1 MKSIKRIP
9 VMLLVMIISFSV
21 LVVGAQGLYV
31 YSTVR
36 DFGYMMPANYNFS
49 KTLSTIY
56 LYGNYDYINFSINS
70 EDYGTYFFYEIYSD
84 KDYTD
89 LVNSDYTYCDGIGEY
104 TYSPYVKLQGIYKT
118 GTYYCVTYAAD
129 IESDGDIWIS
139 ESSLRRFKVVVNRL
153 PKYSQQVIGLNF
165 VINTVDGPLVKW
177 YALPSSVKYNIY
189 RRPLVGTKWEK
200 IGTVNGSTYEFTDK
214 SVKNKNGRYVYT
226 VRGVDKNGTLT
237 RYHYSGV
244 TAHYAKTPVVSSVS
258 TVVDNRVQIKWNS
271 TGSTA
276 VYQIYRMENDGGW
289 ELLKKDHKGTVFYD
303 ETVRSGNKY
312 RYTVRAVIKTYT
324 GTALSHFYNGK
335 TVTYIA
341 APELNPLK
349 FTENGMN
356 VTWQASEGAVKYAV
370 YRKPLDEN
378 KNWRLIGKVDSKTTA
393 FVDTTAVKEGNYLYT
408 VRSEGANFQ
417 GSYLGKGVEY
427 FNLVPPDFKVDV
439 KDNKITLSW
448 NKVPYAESYEV
459 YGKFAGDDYGW
470 HYLKNSKVCTY
481 EIAPKTYTDV
491 IFAVRSVRGNT
502 KSAYKY
508 SDNVTVFPFIEPNYV
523 VYKDYIRLY
532 WNSAGVDSYN
542 IYRKLAS
549 DSDSEYEL
557 IANTVN
563 SKYDDKTA
571 QYDVMYEYS
580 IRGVKNFVEQ
590 STNLTSKIITK
601 YSPEKYIQSFNV
613 YRKKC
618 IGYEYNSSDAI
629 YFSKKT
635 TPLAESMKQ
644 CIYTI
649 HTDGWVNLGNRWYYD
664 NPVFQYAGDAPTF
677 SFVVCDDNG
686 KTPIDSVMYV
696 LDREMCAETYIDLN
710 VNASSVNVS
719 WNSVD
724 NAKEFI
730 FEEYENDIEEVVKTD
745 GSEKYTVSIP
755 LSKLKESTTL
765 NFYLTAVHN
774 NGNITVKN
782 VRNIHVYKTFPTLN
796 QVYSDETGN
805 TIYWTFNGS
814 MSDMWNEFH
823 IFRKAPGEKYWYRLK
838 YTSVLDSGDSQYLHF
853 DRTAKPGV
861 KYVYTVRVY
870 DNRIS
875 SYVSYYDTKG
885 LQVGQISTPKLYS
898 ATNTSSG
905 IKVSWE
911 YNYAA
916 QGYYIYRKTAGTG
929 WVKIGTVYRSDE
941 VGAVYTDKTAK
952 SGVTYYYTVRSF
964 DDSVLSRYDSVGVKC
979 KKS

>member
-1 MKSIKRIP
+1 MKSVKRIP
-9 VMLLVMIISFSV
+9 AILLVVIISFSV

-49 KTLSTIY
+49 KTLSTVY

-139 ESSLRRFKVVVNRL
+139 ESSLRRFKIVVNRL
-153 PKYSQQVIGLNF
+153 PKYSQQVVGLNF

-177 YALPSSVKYNIY
+177 YALPSTVKYNIY

-226 VRGVDKNGTLT
+226 VRGIDKNGTLT

-303 ETVRSGNKY
+303 ETARSGNKY

-378 KNWRLIGKVDSKTTA
+378 QNWRLLGRVDSKTTA
-393 FVDTTAVKEGNYLYT
+393 FVDTSAVKEGNYLYT

-417 GSYLGKGVEY
+417 GSYIGKGVEY

-448 NKVPYAESYEV
+448 DPVPYADSYEV

-542 IYRKLAS
+542 IYRKLKDAP
-549 DSDSEYEL
+549 DSEYEL

-580 IRGVKNFVEQ
+580 VRGVKNSVEQ
-590 STNLTSKIITK
+590 STNLSSKVITK
-601 YSPEKYIQSFNV
+601 YSPEKYIKEFDSYIFASYSDN
-613 YRKKC
+613 Y
-618 IGYEYNSSDAI
+618 YNCQ
-629 YFSKKT
+629 FSKDKLVLEKVLTPEGEKLKT
-635 TPLAESMKQ
+635 GYYML
-644 CIYTI
+644 
-649 HTDGWVNLGNRWYYD
+649 DRWGWEYVLPSWDLIDVSSTNTTVAIVVYD
-664 NPVFQYAGDAPTF
+664 E
-677 SFVVCDDNG
+677 NG
-686 KTPIDSVMYV
+686 KTPIDAFIKKVDYTTCECPELSMNVKPSTV
-696 LDREMCAETYIDLN
+696 DFCIGYIDG
-710 VNASSVNVS
+710 
-719 WNSVD
+719 
-724 NAKEFI
+724 AKEYKLS
-730 FEEYENDIEEVVKTD
+730 EYQNEISRIIEPFDSNQKVI
-745 GSEKYTVSIP
+745 SIP
-755 LSKLKESTTL
+755 ISEFKENKDIS
-765 NFYLTAVHN
+765 FDISVKHE
-774 NGNITVKN
+774 NGNITERTYCCVDIFNTYPRMMAVIRQGNAN
-782 VRNIHVYKTFPTLN
+782 VVT
-796 QVYSDETGN
+796 
-805 TIYWTFNGS
+805 WTFDESWEAGRY
-814 MSDMWNEFH
+814 EYVV
-823 IFRKAPGEKYWYRLK
+823 FRKTPGESNWKRIGIVDPLYDVGLQFY
-838 YTSVLDSGDSQYLHF
+838 DS
-853 DRTAKPGV
+853 TAKAGV
-861 KYVYTVRVY
+861 KYFYTVRTY
-870 DNRIS
+870 HKMMG
-875 SYVSYYDTKG
+875 SYASYYDTKG
-885 LQVGQISTPKLYS
+885 MQVGKLATPKLYS
-898 ATNTSSG
+898 ATNVSDG
-905 IKVSWE
+905 IALRWE
-911 YNYAA
+911 NNSAA
-916 QGYYIYRKTAGTG
+916 QGYCVYRKTANTG
-929 WVKIGTVYRSDE
+929 WTKIDTVERANAGYETFYIDE
-941 VGAVYTDKTAK
+941 TANK
-952 SGVTYYYTVRSF
+952 GITYYYTVRTYAG
-964 DDSVLSRYDSVGVKC
+964 SVMSGYDSVGVKC

>member
-1 MKSIKRIP
+1 MKSVKRIP
-9 VMLLVMIISFSV
+9 AMLLVVIISFSV
-21 LVVGAQGLYV
+21 LIVGAQGLYV

-49 KTLSTIY
+49 KTLSTVY

-303 ETVRSGNKY
+303 ETARSGNKY

-378 KNWRLIGKVDSKTTA
+378 KNWRLIGKVDSKTTV

-549 DSDSEYEL
+549 DPDSEYEL

-580 IRGVKNFVEQ
+580 IRGVKNSVEQ
-590 STNLTSKIITK
+590 STNLSSKVITK
-601 YSPEKYIQSFNV
+601 YSPEKYIKDLGTYLERFHSDFHNFPIDTIIFN
-613 YRKKC
+613 KSLTPEGENLKT
-618 IGYEYNSSDAI
+618 NI
-629 YFSKKT
+629 Y
-635 TPLAESMKQ
+635 LMGD
-644 CIYTI
+644 
-649 HTDGWVNLGNRWYYD
+649 DGWHNIGTKTSCDASVYYYGGENLM
-664 NPVFQYAGDAPTF
+664 VSLVAF
-677 SFVVCDDNG
+677 DDNG
-686 KTPIDSVMYV
+686 KTPIDAVTRYV
-696 LDREMCAETYIDLN
+696 EYEVCGEPSLKIN
-710 VNASSVNVS
+710 VTGSTVNVFL
-719 WNSVD
+719 NYL
-724 NAKEFI
+724 NGAKEYLI
-730 FEEYENDIEEVVKTD
+730 EEYDNNLIKRIKADDSKTH
-745 GSEKYTVSIP
+745 TISIP
-755 LSKLKESTTL
+755 FSELKEANDLDFAISAI
-765 NFYLTAVHN
+765 NE
-774 NGNITVKN
+774 NGNITQ
-782 VRNIHVYKTFPTLN
+782 RNFYDISVYKTYPRLLYATRDS
-796 QVYSDETGN
+796 YGN
-805 TIYWTFNGS
+805 HIFWDFNGS
-814 MSDMWNEFH
+814 FGYNRHEFH
-823 IFRKAPGEKYWYRLK
+823 VFRKAPGETNWTRIGRVGTEMCDDMR
-838 YTSVLDSGDSQYLHF
+838 YTDK
-853 DRTAKPGV
+853 TAKAGV

-885 LQVGQISTPKLYS
+885 LQVGQIATPKLYS
-898 ATNTSSG
+898 ATNTSNG
-905 IKVSWE
+905 IKVNWE

-964 DDSVLSRYDSVGVKC
+964 DDSVLSGYDSVGVKC